1 MWHSYEKKTL
11 KKHYH
16 VVVIGAGPSG
26 IAAAVAAS
34 RNRCRTLLLEKNS
47 FPGGLAAMGKISTI
61 CGLYHNSTKPLPEF
75 LYDGFPLEFAARVM
89 SLDSLAGPVRS
100 GRVFVLHSR
109 PGMIETTARE
119 FLESQKNLDVHY
131 RAEISGLTMDGK
143 QIRQIQFSD
152 SDMEYVVQADA
163 VIDSTG
169 DAVMGEMAG
178 ASLLFPDET
187 EQAPALLFS
196 ITSFGDAFSN
206 RSEIIRIRMK
216 IKHAVDSGDLN
227 QGTDDVSFSPDI
239 GGGSATVKLN
249 LGALICPDHDGSEA
263 GLEEKAQAM
272 KQHLIDFLQENVE
285 GLEHVQSCGQSGTVL
300 HRAGKRAEG
309 LYLLT
314 REDVL
319 TGKQFPDA
327 VARGNWPIEK
337 YSCSGKP
344 RFSYLPDETTY
355 DIPGR
360 CLCVSGI
367 DNLFTAGKCI
377 SADDDAI
384 ASARVIGCCLS
395 TGEAAGN
402 LASQF
407 VSKNRS
413 IMSINNG

>member
-1 MWHSYEKKTL
+1 L
-11 KKHYH
+11 RKHYQ

-34 RNRCRTLLLEKNS
+34 RKGCRTLLLEKNN
-47 FPGGLAAMGKISTI
+47 FPGGLATMGKISTI
-61 CGLYHNSTKPLPEF
+61 CGLYHNSTKPLPEL
-75 LYDGFPLEFAARVM
+75 LYDGFPREFAVKLM

-109 PGMIETTARE
+109 PGMFETTARE
-119 FLESQKNLDVHY
+119 FLESRKKLDVHY
-131 RAEISGLTMDGK
+131 NAEISGLTMDGK
-143 QIRQIQFSD
+143 LIRQIQFS
-152 SDMEYVVQADA
+152 SSGKEYVVQADA

-169 DAVMGEMAG
+169 GAVVGEVAG
-178 ASLLFPDET
+178 ASILFPDET
-187 EQAPALLFS
+187 EQAPAVLFS
-196 ITSFGDAFSN
+196 ITNFGDAFSN
-206 RSEIIRIRMK
+206 RSDIIRIRMK
-216 IKHAVDSGDLN
+216 VKHAVDSGDLRE
-227 QGTDDVSFSPDI
+227 GTDDVSFSPDI

-249 LGALICPDHDGSEA
+249 LGALICPDHDGSGI
-263 GLEEKAQAM
+263 GLEERAQDM
-272 KQHLIDFLQENVE
+272 KQHLIDFLKENVD
-285 GLEHVQSCGQSGTVL
+285 GLENVQTCGQSGTVL

-337 YSCSGKP
+337 YSCSGAP
-344 RFSYLPDETTY
+344 RFSYLPDETAY

-384 ASARVIGCCLS
+384 ASARVIGCCLA

-402 LASQF
+402 LASQL
-407 VSKNRS
+407 VSRS
-413 IMSINNG
+413 

>member
-1 MWHSYEKKTL
+1 MKP
-11 KKHYH
+11 HYH
-16 VVVIGAGPSG
+16 VVVVGAGPSG

-34 RNRCRTLLLEKNS
+34 RNGCNTLLLEKNS

-75 LYDGFPLEFAARVM
+75 LYDGFPREFAVKLM

-109 PGMIETTARE
+109 PGMIEATARE
-119 FLESQKNLDVHY
+119 FLELRKNLDVHY
-131 RAEISGLTMDGK
+131 RAEISRLTMDGK

-152 SDMEYVVQADA
+152 SGRKYIVQADA

-169 DAVMGEMAG
+169 DAVIGEMAG
-178 ASLLFPDET
+178 ASLLLPDET

-196 ITSFGDAFSN
+196 ITNFGDAFSN
-206 RSEIIRIRMK
+206 QSDIIRIRMK
-216 IKHAVDSGDLN
+216 IKHAVDCGDLRE
-227 QGTDDVSFSPDI
+227 GMDDVGFSPDI

-249 LGALICPDHDGSEA
+249 LGALICPDHDGA
-263 GLEEKAQAM
+263 GIGLEEKAQEM
-272 KQHLIDFLQENVE
+272 KHHLIDFLKKNVG
-285 GLEHVQSCGQSGTVL
+285 GLEHVQSFGQPGTVL

-319 TGKQFPDA
+319 NNAQFPDA

-337 YSCSGKP
+337 YSCSGAP
-344 RFSYLPDETTY
+344 RFSYLPDETAY

-384 ASARVIGCCLS
+384 ASARVIGCCLA
-395 TGEAAGN
+395 TGEGAGN
-402 LASQF
+402 LAGQF
-407 VSKNRS
+407 VSRS
-413 IMSINNG
+413 